1 MREPSWE
8 VQLLLWQLFACVKNV
23 NGAPCTKEPKCGPVR
38 PYGSGQNPCHQD
50 TTCASLFPAQP
61 PGVESSRQARQ
72 ASGSAVYMYMYHP
85 LVAVQPL
92 SVVSR
97 VGFTVNVLNWP
108 QSSHNLNDPWCTEG
122 SRAGHSGTHAGDG
135 TNWLLGGS
143 ALSYLQT
150 GGASTSKV
158 QWRRPLRCSS
168 DHGFSPI
175 TASHRGDP
183 AAECG
188 QP

>member
-1 MREPSWE
+1 MSTVRR
-8 VQLLLWQLFACVKNV
+8 VQKSRSV
-23 NGAPCTKEPKCGPVR
+23 VR

-50 TTCASLFPAQP
+50 TTRASLFPAQP
-61 PGVESSRQARQ
+61 PGVESSRQARR
-72 ASGSAVYMYMYHP
+72 ASGSAVYMYHP
-85 LVAVQPL
+85 LVRCTAVIRGVACRLYSQRTEL
-92 SVVSR
+92 ASV
-97 VGFTVNVLNWP
+97 
-108 QSSHNLNDPWCTEG
+108 SHNLNDPWCTEG

-135 TNWLLGGS
+135 TTWLLGGS

-150 GGASTSKV
+150 GGVSTSKV

>member
-1 MREPSWE
+1 MSTVRRVQKSRSVVPS
-8 VQLLLWQLFACVKNV
+8 
-23 NGAPCTKEPKCGPVR
+23 GHMGPAKIHVTR
-38 PYGSGQNPCHQD
+38 TPRAHHC
-50 TTCASLFPAQP
+50 SLFPAQP

-72 ASGSAVYMYMYHP
+72 ASGSAVYMYHP